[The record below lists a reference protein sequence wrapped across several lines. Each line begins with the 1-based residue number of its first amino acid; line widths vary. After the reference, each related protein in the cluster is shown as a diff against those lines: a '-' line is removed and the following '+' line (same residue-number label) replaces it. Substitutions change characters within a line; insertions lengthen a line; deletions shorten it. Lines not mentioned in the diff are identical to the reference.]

1 MSPINTLA
9 RHTSADVFAVIM
21 MVATMLAT
29 LAVVAAALF
38 VAFRCQQ
45 FIFL

>member
-21 MVATMLAT
+21 MLAT
-29 LAVVAAALF
+29 TLATIAVVAVALF
-38 VAFRCQQ
+38 VAFSSQ
-45 FIFL
+45 